1 MRPPDRTEQPQPG
14 RIRETAAIGTEKEK
28 QPQPGRIREN
38 GRLQADTRGRGIM
51 GKAVIFDNDG
61 VIIDSEPLHIEAD
74 LQILAEYGI
83 DWKAADLHRFI
94 GVKDAVMWKA
104 LQGELGLPDSPEA
117 LKEKKGRIR
126 DAVFTS
132 ERIRPIDGIP
142 ELFAALKAAGWKV
155 AVATSSQRSLIGP
168 WLEAMGL
175 GILLDALV
183 AGDDVDHAK
192 PHPEPYIRA
201 AALLGVQ
208 PSDCTAIEDS
218 PHGVASAKAAG
229 CRCIGFRTPGGPR
242 QDLSEA
248 DIIVDSIRS
257 ILEGDLLGLG
267 AQ

>member
-1 MRPPDRTEQPQPG
+1 MGNAGTDT
-14 RIRETAAIGTEKEK
+14 IRKTTGT
-28 QPQPGRIREN
+28 
-38 GRLQADTRGRGIM
+38 RLQLSDAGGEGLM
-51 GKAVIFDNDG
+51 AKAVIFDNDG

-83 DWKAADLHRFI
+83 DWTPSDMHRFI

-104 LQGELGLPDSPEA
+104 LQGELGIPDLPEA

-126 DAVFTS
+126 DTVFTS

-142 ELFAALKAAGWKV
+142 ELFAALKKAGWKV
-155 AVATSSQRSLIGP
+155 AVASSSQRSLIGP

-175 GILLDALV
+175 DVLLDALV
-183 AGDDVDHAK
+183 AGDDVDNPK

-201 AALLGVQ
+201 AGLLGVM
-208 PSDCTAIEDS
+208 PADCTAIEDS

-242 QDLSEA
+242 QDLSAA
-248 DIIVDSIRS
+248 DIVVESIRS
-257 ILEGDLLGLG
+257 ILDMDLLGLG
-267 AQ
+267 TR

>member
-1 MRPPDRTEQPQPG
+1 M
-14 RIRETAAIGTEKEK
+14 A
-28 QPQPGRIREN
+28 
-38 GRLQADTRGRGIM
+38 
-51 GKAVIFDNDG
+51 KAVIFDNDG

-83 DWKAADLHRFI
+83 EWKTSDLHRFI
-94 GVKDAVMWKA
+94 GVKDDVMWKT

-126 DAVFTS
+126 DGVFTA

-155 AVATSSQRSLIGP
+155 AVASSSQRSLIGP

-175 GILLDALV
+175 GVQLDAFV
-183 AGDDVDHAK
+183 AGDDVANPK
-192 PHPEPYIRA
+192 PHPEPYLRA
-201 AALLGVQ
+201 AALLCVL

-218 PHGVASAKAAG
+218 PHGVKSAKAAG

-242 QDLSEA
+242 QDLSGA
-248 DIIVDSIRS
+248 DMVVESIRS
-257 ILEGDLLGLG
+257 ILERDLLELG
-267 AQ
+267 AE